1 MDDADGADEQRE
13 VYRRRFREARQA
25 GMSIVEAQLFA
36 DSDQDIGT
44 LRKLVKAGCPPDV
57 MARIVV

>member
-1 MDDADGADEQRE
+1 MDDCDGADEQRE

-25 GMSIVEAQLFA
+25 GMSIVESQLFA

-44 LRKLVKAGCPPDV
+44 LRKLVKGGCPPDV